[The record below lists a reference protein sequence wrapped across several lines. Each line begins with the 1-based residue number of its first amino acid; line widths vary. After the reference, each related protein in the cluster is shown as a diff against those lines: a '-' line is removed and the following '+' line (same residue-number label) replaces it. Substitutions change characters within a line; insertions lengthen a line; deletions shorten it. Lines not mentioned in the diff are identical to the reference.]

1 MQRELFSLLGENTPP
16 VSVFDDAP
24 RFKDRPTWKQ
34 KASPWSWAGFK
45 NPARKDGLVLHHWIR
60 GKYEMDPEDDYAFA
74 QYNQRLAVPPG
85 IAHDFSRADYNQA
98 GLDKEGAG
106 DWTFEETKYLFGM
119 CEDYELRWVVIH
131 DRYSFLRK
139 LHKPAPGGTVI
150 EVKKEEGVT
159 PNSTP
164 STPATPAAPPTP
176 VAEKDEKKKE
186 PTFTTSSTRTIEDLK
201 SRYYDVCQRLLKLHE
216 QQRGTPLTP
225 TEEEMYKQMKYPLE
239 NEIKRKQHLERLLS
253 RSPAEI
259 AEEEALVLES
269 RKLEAAAEVML
280 VERAE
285 ILRLL
290 DAPVSN
296 SKITQYQTSQ
306 GLTQLT
312 NTFMLMDKSKK
323 RKDAPNTPV
332 SGSPPSPQSG
342 SDLLIQQQQQLQ
354 QKGNNKNGH
363 KKNSVAAAAGG
374 SISPSRSVTPVTA
387 PGTSA
392 TLGAGNN
399 EGTATQPKGVT
410 KNKKTKE
417 SAKKG
422 AAAGAAAVAAAIQRK
437 LTPQEEAAYGISYH
451 DKLSA
456 GVYLRSSKIATYK
469 QALQGKMNLVLAE
482 MGLPPRP
489 VMPTAKVCAKFDS
502 LQHSISVLLEAKKQA
517 DKLDAEIRILRAQ
530 KGLPPSGEQQQRPP
544 QQQQQQQQQQ

>member
-1 MQRELFSLLGENTPP
+1 MIIGLDSMQRELFSLLGENTPP

-45 NPARKDGLVLHHWIR
+45 NSARNDGLVLHHWIR

-74 QYNQRLAVPPG
+74 QYNKQLVAPPG
-85 IAHDFSRADYNQA
+85 VAYDFTRSDYDQA
-98 GLDKEGAG
+98 GLVQGGDG
-106 DWTFEETKYLFGM
+106 DWTFEETRYLFAL

-131 DRYSFLRK
+131 DRYSFLRE
-139 LHKPAPGGTVI
+139 LKPKETVT
-150 EVKKEEGVT
+150 EVKKEEDA
-159 PNSTP
+159 TP
-164 STPATPAAPPTP
+164 STPTTPATPTKL
-176 VAEKDEKKKE
+176 VVNKDEKKE
-186 PTFTTSSTRTIEDLK
+186 STPTTSSTRTIEELK
-201 SRYYDVCQRLLKLHE
+201 SRYYDVCQRMLKLQE
-216 QQRGTPLTP
+216 QKRGEPLTP
-225 TEEEMYKQMKYPLE
+225 TEEELYKQMNYPLE

-296 SKITQYQTSQ
+296 SKITKYQTSQ

-323 RKDAPNTPV
+323 RKEASSTPV
-332 SGSPPSPQSG
+332 SGSPPPPSQTVQDVST
-342 SDLLIQQQQQLQ
+342 QQQQQ
-354 QKGNNKNGH
+354 KGTTKNVN
-363 KKNSVAAAAGG
+363 KKNTAAATAAGG
-374 SISPSRSVTPVTA
+374 SLSPSRSVTPVTA

-392 TLGAGNN
+392 TLGDGAAQAK
-399 EGTATQPKGVT
+399 GTI

-417 SAKKG
+417 SIKKG

-451 DKLSA
+451 EKLSA
-456 GVYLRSSKIATYK
+456 GVFLRSSKIATYK
-469 QALQGKMNLVLAE
+469 QVLQGKMNLVLAE

-530 KGLPPSGEQQQRPP
+530 KGMPPAGEQSQ
-544 QQQQQQQQQQ
+544 

>member
-74 QYNQRLAVPPG
+74 QYNQRLAAPPG
-85 IAHDFSRADYNQA
+85 ITYDFSRADYNQA
-98 GLDKEGAG
+98 GLDQGGAG

-119 CEDYELRWVVIH
+119 CEDYELRWVVVH

-139 LHKPAPGGTVI
+139 LHKTAPVGTVI
-150 EVKKEEGVT
+150 EVKMEEGVSPNLT
-159 PNSTP
+159 PSTP
-164 STPATPAAPPTP
+164 STPAAPATP
-176 VAEKDEKKKE
+176 VADKDEKKNDS
-186 PTFTTSSTRTIEDLK
+186 TLATSSTRTIEELK

-225 TEEEMYKQMKYPLE
+225 AEEELYKQMKYPLE

-280 VERAE
+280 AERAE

-323 RKDAPNTPV
+323 RKDTPSTPI
-332 SGSPPSPQSG
+332 SGSPPPSQLG
-342 SDLLIQQQQQLQ
+342 QDLSAQQQQQ
-354 QKGNNKNGH
+354 QKSSNKNGH
-363 KKNSVAAAAGG
+363 RKNSAVTVGG
-374 SISPSRSVTPVTA
+374 SHSPSRSVTPVTA

-392 TLGAGNN
+392 TLGAGSND
-399 EGTATQPKGVT
+399 GAVTQTKGAT

-417 SAKKG
+417 STKKG

-451 DKLSA
+451 DKLSP

-489 VMPTAKVCAKFDS
+489 VMPTARVCAKFDS

-517 DKLDAEIRILRAQ
+517 DKLDAEIRILRTQ
-530 KGLPPSGEQQQRPP
+530 KGLPPSGEQQQLP
-544 QQQQQQQQQQ
+544 QQWGVIIA